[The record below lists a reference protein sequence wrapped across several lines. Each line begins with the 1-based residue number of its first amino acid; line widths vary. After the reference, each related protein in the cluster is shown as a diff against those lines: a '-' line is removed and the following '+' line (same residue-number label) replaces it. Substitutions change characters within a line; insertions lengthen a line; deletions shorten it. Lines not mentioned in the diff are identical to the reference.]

1 MSRNGKIGVLLAAI
15 AVAVVAFVL
24 LQPGDDDKKD
34 EKTTAAQTQTQTS
47 TTGKQK
53 PQEKPKPETPV
64 EKIEL
69 EGGEPVGGTKE
80 IDARTGEKVK
90 ISVSSDGEQELH
102 LHGYDITREVAPDKP
117 AEFDFKADAE
127 GVFELEIH
135 GSGAVIANVT
145 VGS

>member
-24 LQPGDDDKKD
+24 LQPGDDDKNGD
-34 EKTTAAQTQTQTS
+34 KTTATQT
-47 TTGKQK
+47 TTGSEKKK
-53 PQEKPKPETPV
+53 PKPKPETPV
-64 EKIEL
+64 EEIEIKD
-69 EGGEPVGGTKE
+69 GEPVGGTKK
-80 IDARTGEKVK
+80 IDAHTGEKVK

-102 LHGYDITREVAPDKP
+102 LHGYDITRQVAPGEP

-135 GSGAVIANVT
+135 GSGTVVANVT